1 MEVIESLSINLKKEL
16 VNDVQKK
23 VIDSSIFIINNFSI
37 EVQKEIAS
45 NLEPVHYAPKEIIYE

>member
-37 EVQKEIAS
+37 EV
-45 NLEPVHYAPKEIIYE
+45 